1 MAENKKKE
9 NTFKPKP
16 VTSSATEDNFDIL
29 IHDPDAP
36 DSPKRIESSKK
47 TAEKHPQE
55 KKEEKKEKK
64 TEKPKKVKD
73 DAPKEPDP
81 RIRYGIG
88 FLVLCIALFLALSLI
103 SYFVSYFN
111 GSYHETGTLL
121 FNKAIQFDVITG
133 KLGAFL
139 AQVLIKESFGLGA
152 FFFVYILT
160 IIGLHLTINTKIK
173 MWNIWKFA
181 IMSLVWIPLLFGFI
195 NFVAPNKVCEIF
207 GGAVGKFL
215 NANIYNLMGKSGVVL
230 TIVLVFLLY
239 LLFEYNLNIDGIRQW
254 RERRAERRANKLAQK
269 QEKEL
274 EQPSD
279 PNRMDHDP
287 VTQDDI
293 DTSGNHFKD
302 PNRRFNDHQED
313 ETDDEEDLDDLDDL
327 PQITVIH
334 RQSTNQLHTEG
345 NPQQGLNTE
354 HADNLDDGFE
364 TVTKPVEKKT
374 GTQKPAENT
383 LLEVVNP
390 ANTTAP
396 SDSTTPATNTPTTNT
411 PTTNT
416 ITSDVNT
423 TKGTGSEH
431 PAANVELVIEKT
443 PEEQIVKEDGEHLTI
458 DTPYDPH
465 YELSTFKFPTLDL
478 LRDFGDKRAEVSNEE
493 LEANKNKIVET
504 LANYG
509 IQIDKIKATIG
520 PTVTLYEIVPA
531 AGVRISKI
539 KNLEDDIAL
548 SLAAL
553 GIRII
558 APIPGKGTI
567 GIEVPNKKP
576 ETVSMKSVLASE
588 KFQNNKFALPCAIGK
603 TISNETYVFDLA
615 KMPHIL
621 MAGATGQGKSVG
633 LNAIVASLLYSKHP
647 SDLKFV
653 MVDPKKVEL
662 TLYNRIERHYLAK
675 LPDSEDAI
683 ITDVKKVVRTLNS
696 LCIEM
701 DQRYDLLKAAQC
713 RNIIEYNEKF
723 KTRRLLPTEGHR
735 YLPYI
740 VLVVDEFA
748 DLIMTAGRDVEAP
761 IARLAQLARA
771 IGIHLIIATQRP
783 SVNIITGSIKANF
796 PARIAFRVISAVDSK
811 TILDQSGANQLIG
824 RGDMLLSTGNDLVR
838 LQCAFIDTPEVEAIT
853 SYIGEQRGFS
863 EPFLLPDVPDEDGNG
878 DGGDFEDGDERDS
891 LFEEAAR
898 IVVQTQQ
905 GSTSMIQ
912 RKLKLGYNRAGRII
926 DQLEAAGIVG
936 PFSGSKS
943 REVKVANEFA
953 LEQILKDLE
962 LKDQGI

>member
-1 MAENKKKE
+1 MADNKKKE

-16 VTSSATEDNFDIL
+16 VPQIIEDEVVVDTPKEKKPEATKE
-29 IHDPDAP
+29 
-36 DSPKRIESSKK
+36 KK
-47 TAEKHPQE
+47 TDTPKE
-55 KKEEKKEKK
+55 KKPETQKKEKKEKPK
-64 TEKPKKVKD
+64 KDDKPKVSD
-73 DAPKEPDP
+73 E
-81 RIRYGIG
+81 RIKYVGG
-88 FLVLCIALFLALSLI
+88 FLILCLSLYLALSILSFFI
-103 SYFVSYFN
+103 SYFKGTYC
-111 GSYHETGTLL
+111 ETDATL
-121 FNKAIQFDVITG
+121 FGKAIQFDVITG
-133 KLGAFL
+133 KFGAFL
-139 AQVLIKESFGLGA
+139 SQVLIKESFGLGSV
-152 FFFVYILT
+152 FFVYLLTLFGLNLT
-160 IIGLHLTINTKIK
+160 IGTKINWWK
-173 MWNIWKFA
+173 IWKNA
-181 IMSLVWIPLLFGFI
+181 IMLLAWIPLLFGFI
-195 NFVAPNKVCEIF
+195 NFVAPNKPCEIF
-207 GGAVGKFL
+207 GGAVGQFL
-215 NANIYNLMGKSGVVL
+215 NASIYDFMGKSGVIL
-230 TIVLVFLLY
+230 TIVFVFLLY
-239 LLFEYNLNIDGIRQW
+239 LLFEFNLNIGAIREW
-254 RERRAERRANKLAQK
+254 KERRAQRLAEK
-269 QEKEL
+269 ASQEDHETTPTDT
-274 EQPSD
+274 ED
-279 PNRMDHDP
+279 PHE
-287 VTQDDI
+287 
-293 DTSGNHFKD
+293 NHFKHPNEGDLD
-302 PNRRFNDHQED
+302 PDDDFGF
-313 ETDDEEDLDDLDDL
+313 DDEEEDIDDGEEL
-327 PQITVIH
+327 PPITVIH
-334 RQSTNQLHTEG
+334 RPVKDNTIKPVNETPLEITNQTRDDETRDA
-345 NPQQGLNTE
+345 GL
-354 HADNLDDGFE
+354 E
-364 TVTKPVEKKT
+364 TRDSR
-374 GTQKPAENT
+374 
-383 LLEVVNP
+383 LETRD
-390 ANTTAP
+390 AGLETRDAGLETR
-396 SDSTTPATNTPTTNT
+396 D
-411 PTTNT
+411 
-416 ITSDVNT
+416 
-423 TKGTGSEH
+423 TGSEK
-431 PAANVELVIEKT
+431 VELVIEET
-443 PEEQIVKEDGEHLTI
+443 PEEVTIKDGKEHHTI
-458 DTPYDPH
+458 DQPYDPH
-465 YELSTFKFPTLDL
+465 YELSDYRFPPLDL
-478 LRDFGDKRAEVSNEE
+478 LRDLGSSRAEVSNEE

-633 LNAIVASLLYSKHP
+633 LNAIIASLLYSKHP

-675 LPDSEDAI
+675 LPDTEDAI
-683 ITDVKKVVRTLNS
+683 ITDVKQVVRTLNS

-723 KTRRLLPTEGHR
+723 KTRRLLPNEGHR

-748 DLIMTAGRDVEAP
+748 DLIMTAGREVESP

-796 PARIAFRVISAVDSK
+796 PARIAFRVISQVDSK

-824 RGDMLLSTGNDLVR
+824 RGDMLLSTGNDMVR
-838 LQCAFIDTPEVEAIT
+838 LQCAFIDTPEVEEIT
-853 SYIGEQRGFS
+853 SFIGEQRGYS
-863 EPFLLPDVPDEDGNG
+863 EPFLLPEVPDEEGNG
-878 DGGDFEDGDERDS
+878 EGGDFEDGDERDP

-936 PFSGSKS
+936 AFSGSKS

>member
-1 MAENKKKE
+1 MATANNRKE
-9 NTFKPKP
+9 NTFKKKQTEPEIVEELP
-16 VTSSATEDNFDIL
+16 VVNEDWDG
-29 IHDPDAP
+29 
-36 DSPKRIESSKK
+36 
-47 TAEKHPQE
+47 
-55 KKEEKKEKK
+55 KEAKKEKK
-64 TEKPKKVKD
+64 QSPKKEKKPKDKASK
-73 DAPKEPDP
+73 PEKEP
-81 RIRYGIG
+81 REAGRLQKIIGILFICLAV
-88 FLVLCIALFLALSLI
+88 FLSFALITYL
-103 SYFVSYFN
+103 VSFFSGHYQEWGNQIFDKN
-111 GSYHETGTLL
+111 IKIENRTGSSG
-121 FNKAIQFDVITG
+121 V
-133 KLGAFL
+133 FL
-139 AQVLIKESFGLGA
+139 AQTLIKESFGIGA
-152 FFFVYILT
+152 FFFVYLLT
-160 IIGLHLTINTKIK
+160 LIGLHLTETARIK
-173 MWNIWKFA
+173 MWSVWKYA
-181 IMSLVWIPLLFGFI
+181 LLCLVWLPLFFAYI
-195 NFVAPNKVCEIF
+195 ASYAPKCAIF
-207 GGAVGKFL
+207 GGAVGLWLNTILTSYVGKVGVIIILAFL
-215 NANIYNLMGKSGVVL
+215 FLIFAVYQFNLTLNYFKNL
-230 TIVLVFLLY
+230 REKREEKRRHQAALLAEKQIMEQ
-239 LLFEYNLNIDGIRQW
+239 LE
-254 RERRAERRANKLAQK
+254 RE
-269 QEKEL
+269 QENMTDNGE
-274 EQPSD
+274 
-279 PNRMDHDP
+279 
-287 VTQDDI
+287 DI
-293 DTSGNHFKD
+293 DPDFI
-302 PNRRFNDHQED
+302 
-313 ETDDEEDLDDLDDL
+313 DDEEEEHRLPPVTSFTKDPSFEIVNPDDNGQQTPKDNVFFQ
-327 PQITVIH
+327 PQDNPEPENKQHPEVIP
-334 RQSTNQLHTEG
+334 SNE
-345 NPQQGLNTE
+345 
-354 HADNLDDGFE
+354 A
-364 TVTKPVEKKT
+364 KPKDAVAEKKNE
-374 GTQKPAENT
+374 PEN
-383 LLEVVNP
+383 
-390 ANTTAP
+390 
-396 SDSTTPATNTPTTNT
+396 
-411 PTTNT
+411 
-416 ITSDVNT
+416 
-423 TKGTGSEH
+423 K
-431 PAANVELVIEKT
+431 VELVIEKT
-443 PEEQIVKEDGEHLTI
+443 PEEETVEKPKNMEHHTI
-458 DTPYDPH
+458 DTPFDPR
-465 YELSTFKFPTLDL
+465 YELRDFKFPTLDML
-478 LRDFGDKRAEVSNEE
+478 NDYGDKKSEINEE
-493 LEANKNKIVET
+493 ELNANKNKIVET
-504 LANYG
+504 LGNYG
-509 IQIDKIKATIG
+509 IAIDKIKATIG

-531 AGVRISKI
+531 AGIRISKI

-567 GIEVPNKKP
+567 GIEVPNSKP
-576 ETVSMKSVLASE
+576 DTVSMRSVLSSE
-588 KFQNNKFALPCAIGK
+588 KFQKAKFALPCAIGK

-647 SDLKFV
+647 SELKFV

-701 DQRYDLLKAAQC
+701 DQRYDLLKAAEC

-723 KTRRLLPTEGHR
+723 KARKLLPTEGHR

-838 LQCAFIDTPEVEAIT
+838 LQCAFIDTPEVEVIT
-853 SYIGEQRGFS
+853 DFIGSQRGYA
-863 EPFLLPDVPDEDGNG
+863 EPFLLPEVPDEEGENIDIEDDG
-878 DGGDFEDGDERDS
+878 ERDS

-943 REVKVANEFA
+943 REVKVKDEFA
-953 LEQILKDLE
+953 LEQILRDIYNKDN
-962 LKDQGI
+962 GI

>member
-1 MAENKKKE
+1 MATANNRKE
-9 NTFKPKP
+9 NTFKKKQAEP
-16 VTSSATEDNFDIL
+16 
-29 IHDPDAP
+29 DPLETLHEIVETPID
-36 DSPKRIESSKK
+36 
-47 TAEKHPQE
+47 
-55 KKEEKKEKK
+55 
-64 TEKPKKVKD
+64 EKPKKETTKK
-73 DAPKEPDP
+73 AEKPKKEKQPKQQKTNKKEESDG
-81 RIRYGIG
+81 RIKNLIGILFICLAV
-88 FLVLCIALFLALSLI
+88 FLGIAL
-103 SYFVSYFN
+103 VSYLVSFFSGHHQEYGYQIFN
-111 GSYHETGTLL
+111 QKIDIVNWTGR
-121 FNKAIQFDVITG
+121 AGV
-133 KLGAFL
+133 FL
-139 AQVLIKESFGLGA
+139 AQTLIKESFGVGA
-152 FFFVYILT
+152 FFFVYLLT
-160 IIGLHLTINTKIK
+160 LIGLHLTDTARIK
-173 MWNIWKFA
+173 MWSVWKYA
-181 IMSLVWIPLLFGFI
+181 LLSLVWLPLFFAFLS
-195 NFVAPNKVCEIF
+195 VYAKQYAIF
-207 GGAVGKFL
+207 GGAVGLWL
-215 NANIYNLMGKSGVVL
+215 NTLLTNYIGKAGVI
-230 TIVLVFLLY
+230 IVLVFLFLVFAAY
-239 LLFEYNLNIDGIRQW
+239 QFNLTLNYFKRLRERKEEETRRQAALLAEQRIREQWEKENQNTTQGGEDIDPDGIDD
-254 RERRAERRANKLAQK
+254 
-269 QEKEL
+269 EKDDDSNL
-274 EQPSD
+274 P
-279 PNRMDHDP
+279 P
-287 VTQDDI
+287 VTSY
-293 DTSGNHFKD
+293 TKD
-302 PNRRFNDHQED
+302 PAFEIV
-313 ETDDEEDLDDLDDL
+313 TPDD
-327 PQITVIH
+327 
-334 RQSTNQLHTEG
+334 
-345 NPQQGLNTE
+345 NPSQQGQKENVFIPTE
-354 HADNLDDGFE
+354 VTLDPI
-364 TVTKPVEKKT
+364 VT
-374 GTQKPAENT
+374 
-383 LLEVVNP
+383 
-390 ANTTAP
+390 
-396 SDSTTPATNTPTTNT
+396 TTNESK
-411 PTTNT
+411 PKDAVPEKPDN
-416 ITSDVNT
+416 
-423 TKGTGSEH
+423 E
-431 PAANVELVIEKT
+431 AENVELVIENT
-443 PEEQIVKEDGEHLTI
+443 PKEETIEKGRNMEHHTI
-458 DTPYDPH
+458 DTPFDPR
-465 YELSTFKFPTLDL
+465 YELRDFKFPTLDML
-478 LRDFGDKRAEVSNEE
+478 NDYGGKKSEINSEE

-509 IQIDKIKATIG
+509 IAIDKIKATIG

-567 GIEVPNKKP
+567 GIEVPNSKP
-576 ETVSMKSVLASE
+576 ETVSMRSVLSSE
-588 KFQNNKFALPCAIGK
+588 KFQNTKYALPCAIGK

-647 SDLKFV
+647 SELKFV

-701 DQRYDLLKAAQC
+701 DQRYDLLKAAEC

-723 KTRRLLPTEGHR
+723 KARKLLPTEGHR

-740 VLVVDEFA
+740 VLIVDEFA
-748 DLIMTAGRDVEAP
+748 DLIMTAGREVEAP

-783 SVNIITGSIKANF
+783 SVNVITGSIKANF

-838 LQCAFIDTPEVEAIT
+838 LQCAFIDTPEVET
-853 SYIGEQRGFS
+853 VTEFIGEQRGFPTPY
-863 EPFLLPDVPDEDGNG
+863 ELPEVPEEEGEGGGMDDDDG
-878 DGGDFEDGDERDS
+878 ERDS

-943 REVKVANEFA
+943 REVKVGTEAA
-953 LEQILKDLE
+953 LEQILRDLYNKDN
-962 LKDQGI
+962 GI

>member
-1 MAENKKKE
+1 MAENKRKE

-16 VTSSATEDNFDIL
+16 QPPLEVENPAILVQED
-29 IHDPDAP
+29 PQ
-36 DSPKRIESSKK
+36 PKKK
-47 TAEKHPQE
+47 VDEPKEKPKKAEKP
-55 KKEEKKEKK
+55 KKEKKEKK
-64 TEKPKKVKD
+64 ERQPRT
-73 DAPKEPDP
+73 PDP
-81 RIRYGIG
+81 RIKYVAG
-88 FLVLCIALFLALSLI
+88 FLVLCLALFLAISILSF
-103 SYFVSYFN
+103 FVSYFS
-111 GSYHETGTLL
+111 GSYHETGTTL
-121 FNKAIQFDVITG
+121 FGKAIQFDSITG
-133 KLGAFL
+133 SLGAFL
-139 AQVLIKESFGLGA
+139 AQVLIKESFGIGSLY
-152 FFFVYILT
+152 FVYLLT
-160 IIGLHLTINTKIK
+160 TIGLYYTIGTKIR
-173 MWNIWKFA
+173 MWNLWKLG
-181 IMSLVWIPLLFGFI
+181 IMSLAWVPLLFGFI
-195 NFVAPNKVCEIF
+195 NFVAPNMVCEIF

-215 NANIYNLMGKSGVVL
+215 NASIYGFMGKSGVVL
-230 TIVLVFLLY
+230 TIVFVFLLY
-239 LLFEYNLNIDGIRQW
+239 LLFEFNLNMDAIREW
-254 RERRAERRANKLAQK
+254 RERRAERKALKLQQQVNENDIESVENPENQDAENLCENPEDN
-269 QEKEL
+269 QEEEL
-274 EQPSD
+274 DE
-279 PNRMDHDP
+279 
-287 VTQDDI
+287 
-293 DTSGNHFKD
+293 F
-302 PNRRFNDHQED
+302 ED
-313 ETDDEEDLDDLDDL
+313 DDL
-327 PQITVIH
+327 PPITVIH
-334 RQSTNQLHTEG
+334 R
-345 NPQQGLNTE
+345 
-354 HADNLDDGFE
+354 
-364 TVTKPVEKKT
+364 
-374 GTQKPAENT
+374 PAENT
-383 LLEVVNP
+383 VKEDVKEDPQETPANDMPLEIVNP
-390 ANTTAP
+390 A
-396 SDSTTPATNTPTTNT
+396 DE
-411 PTTNT
+411 
-416 ITSDVNT
+416 I
-423 TKGTGSEH
+423 
-431 PAANVELVIEKT
+431 ELVIEDT
-443 PEEQIVKEDGEHLTI
+443 PEEKTVEDGMEHHTV
-458 DTPYDPH
+458 DTPFDPH
-465 YELSTFKFPTLDL
+465 YELSDYQFPTLDL
-478 LRDFGDKRAEVSNEE
+478 LNEYSDKRAEVSNEE
-493 LEANKNKIVET
+493 LEANKTKIVET
-504 LANYG
+504 LGNYG

-588 KFQNNKFALPCAIGK
+588 KFQNNKYALPCAIGK

-633 LNAIVASLLYSKHP
+633 LNAIIASLLYSKHP
-647 SDLKFV
+647 ADLKFV

-683 ITDVKKVVRTLNS
+683 ITDVKQVVRTLNS

-723 KTRRLLPTEGHR
+723 KSRRLLPTEGHR

-748 DLIMTAGRDVEAP
+748 DLIMTAGREVEAP

-796 PARIAFRVISAVDSK
+796 PARIAFRVISQVDSK

-838 LQCAFIDTPEVEAIT
+838 LQCAFIDTPEVEEIT
-853 SYIGEQRGFS
+853 SFIGEQRGFV
-863 EPFLLPDVPDEDGNG
+863 EPFRLPEVPDEESGEG
-878 DGGDFEDGDERDS
+878 ADFEDGDERDP

-936 PFSGSKS
+936 SFSGSKS

-953 LEQILKDLE
+953 LEQILKDIE

>member
-9 NTFKPKP
+9 NTLRTKPTP
-16 VTSSATEDNFDIL
+16 SVTEEPFDLVIK
-29 IHDPDAP
+29 DPDAP
-36 DSPKRIESSKK
+36 KKRDTSSKNG
-47 TAEKHPQE
+47 E
-55 KKEEKKEKK
+55 KKTTEKKEKK
-64 TEKPKKVKD
+64 TEKSKKSKAD
-73 DAPKEPDP
+73 SASTPDP

-88 FLVLCIALFLALSLI
+88 FLILCIALFLLI
-103 SYFVSYFN
+103 SFVSFFASYFN
-111 GSYHETGTLL
+111 GSYSETGTEL
-121 FNKAIQFDVITG
+121 FHKAIQFDVITG
-133 KLGAFL
+133 KFGSYLS
-139 AQVLIKESFGLGA
+139 QVLIKESFGIGA
-152 FFFVYILT
+152 FFFVYIIG
-160 IIGLHLTINTKIK
+160 IIGLKLTIGTKIR
-173 MWNIWKFA
+173 MWNVWKHA
-181 IMSLVWIPLLFGFI
+181 IMLLVWLPLLFGFI
-195 NFVAPNKVCEIF
+195 NFVSPNKACEIF
-207 GGAVGKFL
+207 GGAIGKFL
-215 NANIYNLMGKSGVVL
+215 NDSIYNFMGKSGVIL

-239 LLFEYNLNIDGIRQW
+239 LLFEFNLNIDAIRQW
-254 RERRAERRANKLAQK
+254 RERRAERR
-269 QEKEL
+269 EL
-274 EQPSD
+274 KRQLQQNAEPDPATDPYQP
-279 PNRMDHDP
+279 
-287 VTQDDI
+287 TETDI
-293 DTSGNHFKD
+293 DPDGDDTIDDDGF
-302 PNRRFNDHQED
+302 
-313 ETDDEEDLDDLDDL
+313 DDEEL
-327 PQITVIH
+327 PPITVI
-334 RQSTNQLHTEG
+334 RRPTE
-345 NPQQGLNTE
+345 NTMKTDGQVVPE
-354 HADNLDDGFE
+354 TTKTEPENDGFE
-364 TVTKPVEKKT
+364 PVTPLVDKPTNKT
-374 GTQKPAENT
+374 NT
-383 LLEVVNP
+383 GGDTPLEVVNP
-390 ANTTAP
+390 
-396 SDSTTPATNTPTTNT
+396 TN
-411 PTTNT
+411 
-416 ITSDVNT
+416 
-423 TKGTGSEH
+423 
-431 PAANVELVIEKT
+431 NVELVVEQT
-443 PEEQIVKEDGEHLTI
+443 HEEQTVTEGKEHHTV

-465 YELSTFKFPTLDL
+465 YELSDFKFPTLDL
-478 LRDFGDKRAEVSNEE
+478 LNDYGDKRAEVSNEE

-504 LANYG
+504 LGNYG

-567 GIEVPNKKP
+567 GIEVPNKNP
-576 ETVSMKSVLASE
+576 ETVSMKSVLCSE
-588 KFQNNKFALPCAIGK
+588 KFQNNKYALPCAIGK

-675 LPDSEDAI
+675 LPDLEDAI
-683 ITDVKKVVRTLNS
+683 ITDVKQVVRTLNS

-723 KTRRLLPTEGHR
+723 KSRRLLPTEGHR

-824 RGDMLLSTGNDLVR
+824 RGDMLLSTGNDMVR

-853 SYIGEQRGFS
+853 SYIGEQRGYS
-863 EPFLLPDVPDEDGNG
+863 EPFLLPEVPEEG
-878 DGGDFEDGDERDS
+878 DSGEGGDFEDGDERDS

-962 LKDQGI
+962 MKDQGI